1 MPNTREKLIELLM
14 EMPFGNSTYEEEE
27 RHMEAVADY
36 LIANGVTV
44 QEWIPVTERL
54 PDLELVEAKVD
65 DFDLYACLATIK
77 NDRARNGRYVGKA
90 WYDGERFMDSDC
102 VDITYNVTHWMP
114 LPEPPKGE

>member
-1 MPNTREKLIELLM
+1 MMDVREKLVELLM
-14 EMPFGNSTYEEEE
+14 QKGYGVEGATIATD
-27 RHMEAVADY
+27 H
-36 LIANGVTV
+36 LIAHGVTV
-44 QEWIPVTERL
+44 REWILVKERK
-54 PDLELVEAKVD
+54 PDLELVEAKGD

-114 LPEPPKGE
+114 LPEPPMEG